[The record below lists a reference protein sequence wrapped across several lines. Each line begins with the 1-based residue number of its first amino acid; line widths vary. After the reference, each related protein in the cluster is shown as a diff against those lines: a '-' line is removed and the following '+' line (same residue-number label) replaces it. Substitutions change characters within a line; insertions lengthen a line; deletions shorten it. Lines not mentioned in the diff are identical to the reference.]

1 MSKGS
6 RTRLGFTLV
15 ELLVV
20 IAIIAILI
28 ALLLP
33 AVNAAREAARRNGCL
48 NNERNITLGIANH
61 ESATQR
67 FPIVSDAHTVS
78 GNRKDYEPLGIA
90 PLGNI
95 QEYQGGFSWI
105 VKILPY
111 LEETGMSNNIIA
123 LSEQYRVGAFV
134 PHIATLGTLSMSS
147 PPTTA

>member
-48 NNERNITLGIANH
+48 NNERNISLGCANH

-67 FPIVSDAHTVS
+67 FPIVNDAHDEGT
-78 GNRKDYEPLGIA
+78 KDYLQLGIA

-95 QEYQGGFSWI
+95 CD
-105 VKILPY
+105 
-111 LEETGMSNNIIA
+111 
-123 LSEQYRVGAFV
+123 
-134 PHIATLGTLSMSS
+134 
-147 PPTTA
+147 